1 MLSYLL
7 AVIAA
12 ALLIKGEK
20 KRTTIGSAVLLI
32 ISLAIYQTY
41 IGITASLC
49 CIYLL
54 LEILN
59 GKELKILFKKALRM
73 ALAGGGACAAYLLI
87 LKVLEKI
94 GIYKCQQPEE

>member
-32 ISLAIYQTY
+32 ISFGNLSDIHWNYGFT
-41 IGITASLC
+41 LL
-49 CIYLL
+49 YLSAFGNI
-54 LEILN
+54 EWKRVKDI
-59 GKELKILFKKALRM
+59 
-73 ALAGGGACAAYLLI
+73 
-87 LKVLEKI
+87 V
-94 GIYKCQQPEE
+94 